1 MNLKPE
7 QILEMYYLM
16 RLSRA
21 FEERLS
27 LLYRQGKI
35 TGGIFSGIGQEAI
48 VVGVCYGLRNDDFIS
63 PVHRD
68 LGAFLVRGVDPNPL
82 MAQIFGKRTGMSK
95 GKECY
100 LHAGDMSLGIFGG
113 TSMLGSTLPV
123 VTGAALA
130 FKIKK
135 QDRVAVAF
143 FGEGAA
149 SRGDTHEAM
158 NFAGVHK
165 LPVIFV
171 CENNRYAYST
181 PVEKEMAIDD
191 VASRAAGYGFPGKV
205 VSGNDLPAVW
215 DVAQHAI
222 ERARKGEGPTLIEC
236 KTYRWHGHSEH
247 DAASYRS
254 EEEFIEWRSRDP
266 IPRFEFYLREKKL
279 LTEEVQKDITTR
291 VQAIVDEAIKY
302 AEESPWPEG
311 PEALEDLYTTDAKIT

>member
-1 MNLKPE
+1 MLNLKAE
-7 QILEMYYLM
+7 QMLEMYYLL
-16 RLSRA
+16 RLIRA

-35 TGGIFSGIGQEAI
+35 IGGIFSGIGQEAI
-48 VVGVCYGLRNDDFIS
+48 VLGVTYGMRPGDFVA

-68 LGAFLVRGVDPNPL
+68 LGAFLVRGVEPKRL
-82 MAQIFGKRTGMSK
+82 MAQIFGKRTGLSK

-100 LHAGDMSLGIFGG
+100 LHAGDLNLGIFGG

-123 VTGAALA
+123 ATGAALA

-135 QDRVAVAF
+135 RQNVAVAL

-149 SRGDTHEAM
+149 ARGDTHEAM
-158 NFAGVHK
+158 NFAGVHR
-165 LPVIFV
+165 LPIVFV

-191 VASRAAGYGFPGKV
+191 LADRAMGYGFPGKV

-215 DVAQHAI
+215 GIAQQALH
-222 ERARKGEGPTLIEC
+222 RARQGEGPTLVEC

-247 DAASYRS
+247 DAATYRS
-254 EEEFIEWRSRDP
+254 EEEVLEWKSRDP
-266 IPRFEFYLREKKL
+266 IPRFELYLREKKL
-279 LTEEVQKDITTR
+279 LT
-291 VQAIVDEAIKY
+291 DEAQQATSERVKNVLDEAVKF

-311 PEALEDLYTTDAKIT
+311 KEALTDLYSP

>member
-7 QILEMYYLM
+7 QILEMYYFM

-21 FEERLS
+21 LEERIS
-27 LLYRQGKI
+27 LLYRQGKVA
-35 TGGIFSGIGQEAI
+35 GGIFSGIGQEAI
-48 VVGVCYGLRNDDFIS
+48 VVGVCYDLRRDDFIS

-68 LGAFLVRGVDPNPL
+68 LGAFLVRGVDPKRL
-82 MAQIFGKRTGMSK
+82 MAQIFGKRAGMSK
-95 GKECY
+95 GKDSY

-135 QDRVAVAF
+135 LDHVAVGF

-149 SRGDTHEAM
+149 ARGDTHEAM
-158 NFAGVHK
+158 NFAGVQK
-165 LPVIFV
+165 LPVVFV

-191 VASRAAGYGFPGKV
+191 VAARAAGYGFAGKV

-222 ERARKGEGPTLIEC
+222 QRARRGEGPTLIEC

-247 DAASYRS
+247 DAAAYRN

-266 IPRFEFYLREKKL
+266 IPRFEFYLREKGL
-279 LTEEVQKDITTR
+279 LTEEVQKDITAK
-291 VQAIVDEAIKY
+291 VQAAVDEAVKY

-311 PEALEDLYTTDAKIT
+311 SEALQDLFASE